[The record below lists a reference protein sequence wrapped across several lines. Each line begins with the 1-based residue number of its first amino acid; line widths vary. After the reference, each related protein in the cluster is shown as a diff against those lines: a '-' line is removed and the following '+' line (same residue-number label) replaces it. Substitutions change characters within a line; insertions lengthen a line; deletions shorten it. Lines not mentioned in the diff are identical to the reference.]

1 MAPPERRPAL
11 SKATTKAHPIAPTGD
26 AVVTEIG
33 ASRPI
38 RTAETPETPE
48 TPESTSQARPGAE
61 GLTATLSA
69 RVPLELRD
77 AVKIYAVRHR
87 ASVQEVVIEAMEQF
101 LAK

>member
-11 SKATTKAHPIAPTGD
+11 SKATTKAHPIAPAGD

-33 ASRPI
+33 APRPI
-38 RTAETPETPE
+38 RTPETPE
-48 TPESTSQARPGAE
+48 TVESTSQAQPEAE

>member
-48 TPESTSQARPGAE
+48 STSQAQPGAE

>member
-11 SKATTKAHPIAPTGD
+11 SKATTKAHPIAPAGD
-26 AVVTEIG
+26 AVVTDIG

-38 RTAETPETPE
+38 RTPETPE
-48 TPESTSQARPGAE
+48 IVESTSQAQPEAE

>member
-11 SKATTKAHPIAPTGD
+11 SKATTKAHPIAPAGD

-33 ASRPI
+33 ASRP
-38 RTAETPETPE
+38 TLTPEIVE
-48 TPESTSQARPGAE
+48 ATSEAQPAAE

-101 LAK
+101 LSK

>member
-11 SKATTKAHPIAPTGD
+11 SKATTKAHPIAPAGD
-26 AVVTEIG
+26 AVVTDIG
-33 ASRPI
+33 ASRSI
-38 RTAETPETPE
+38 RTPETPE
-48 TPESTSQARPGAE
+48 IVESTSQAQPEAE

>member
-33 ASRPI
+33 ASRPT
-38 RTAETPETPE
+38 RTPETPE
-48 TPESTSQARPGAE
+48 IVESTSQAQPGAE

>member
-11 SKATTKAHPIAPTGD
+11 SKATTKAHPIAPAG
-26 AVVTEIG
+26 AVVPEI
-33 ASRPI
+33 
-38 RTAETPETPE
+38 ETPSRSVQTPG
-48 TPESTSQARPGAE
+48 TPESISQVQPEAE

>member
-11 SKATTKAHPIAPTGD
+11 SKATTKAHPIAPAGD
-26 AVVTEIG
+26 AVVTDIG
-33 ASRPI
+33 APRPI
-38 RTAETPETPE
+38 RTPETPE
-48 TPESTSQARPGAE
+48 TVESTSQAQPETE

>member
-26 AVVTEIG
+26 AVVTDIG

-38 RTAETPETPE
+38 RTPETV
-48 TPESTSQARPGAE
+48 ESTSQAQPETE

-101 LAK
+101 LSK

>member
-38 RTAETPETPE
+38 RTPETSE
-48 TPESTSQARPGAE
+48 IVESTSQAQPGAE

>member
-11 SKATTKAHPIAPTGD
+11 SKATTKAHPIAPAGD
-26 AVVTEIG
+26 AIVTDIG

-38 RTAETPETPE
+38 RTPEAPE
-48 TPESTSQARPGAE
+48 IVESTSEAQPEAE

>member
-11 SKATTKAHPIAPTGD
+11 SKATTKAHPIAPAGD

-33 ASRPI
+33 ASRPM
-38 RTAETPETPE
+38 RTPETQE
-48 TPESTSQARPGAE
+48 IVESTSQAQPVA

-87 ASVQEVVIEAMEQF
+87 ASVQEVVIKAMEQF

>member
-11 SKATTKAHPIAPTGD
+11 SKATTKAHPIAPAGD
-26 AVVTEIG
+26 AIVTEIG
-33 ASRPI
+33 ASRPM
-38 RTAETPETPE
+38 RTPEIVE
-48 TPESTSQARPGAE
+48 ATSQAQPEAE

-101 LAK
+101 LSK

>member
-11 SKATTKAHPIAPTGD
+11 SKATTKAHPIAPAGD

-33 ASRPI
+33 ASRPM
-38 RTAETPETPE
+38 RTPEIVE
-48 TPESTSQARPGAE
+48 ATSQAQPEAE